1 MSIRISVVY
10 AVRSV
15 SSLAGAFVM
24 VRSARFRLI
33 VQKRLISAGVL
44 VLALAAAAIVV
55 YAASRSTNFES
66 FTPGTVDGQDGWSS
80 FGAAGRGCG
89 VYDHQIVDNTGA
101 PAGFGAR
108 SLRISNAVTS
118 GCFGDQT
125 FSSSVADEAGETSA
139 QNGGLS
145 GGARQPF
152 YEAQFQIASAVPGA
166 EQPGLSLTVSPD
178 RGDGARMSWVRVYD
192 SPSGLGM
199 EFSDYQYP
207 DAAFTYTTFA
217 TGLDRSQPHTVR
229 ITMALLD
236 GPADPTGTA
245 NDIVCVWV
253 DGALMHQG
261 TSWESYFLN
270 WQGFST
276 VTVDSLL
283 FRTSGTAAPATAGKG
298 FLIDNLTISTGPIPP
313 GLDSGCRPTV
323 QPTPAPDTGAS
334 APAGEPLP
342 LCALF
347 GGGTN
352 PIVRADAQPN
362 QFCRILVE
370 NGDYKQ
376 DGAEIGDIE
385 LINAGI
391 AQAVDIYAFAA
402 GGERVT
408 IFERPLN
415 VCLQGAGQ
423 FFFRDATGQPR
434 TTALLPSTQNGGY
447 TCATINH
454 AGTVVLVGQGS

>member
-1 MSIRISVVY
+1 MSH
-10 AVRSV
+10 
-15 SSLAGAFVM
+15 SL
-24 VRSARFRLI
+24 RFRPGF
-33 VQKRLISAGVL
+33 QKRLIAVGLALLALTVL
-44 VLALAAAAIVV
+44 VSAV

-66 FTPGTVDGQDGWSS
+66 FTVGTVDGQDGWSS

-89 VYDHQIVDNTGA
+89 LYDHQIVNNTGA
-101 PAGFGAR
+101 PAAFGAR

-118 GCFGDQT
+118 ACFTDQT

-139 QNGGLS
+139 INGGWS
-145 GGARQPF
+145 GGVRQPF
-152 YEAQFQIASAVPGA
+152 YEAQFDIASTVPGA

-192 SPSGLGM
+192 SPSGLGL

-207 DAAFTYTTFA
+207 DPAFTYTTIA
-217 TGLDRSQPHTVR
+217 SGLDRSQPHSVR
-229 ITMALLD
+229 ITMTLLD
-236 GPADPTGTA
+236 GPTDPKA
-245 NDIVCVWV
+245 APNDIVCVWV
-253 DGALMHQG
+253 DGALVHEG

-276 VTVDSLL
+276 VTADSLL
-283 FRTSGTAAPATAGKG
+283 FRTSQTAAPATAGKG
-298 FLIDNLTISTGPIPP
+298 FLIDNMTISTGPIPA
-313 GLDSGCRPTV
+313 GFETGCTPAV
-323 QPTPAPDTGAS
+323 QPTPPPADVVT

-352 PIVRADAQPN
+352 AIVRADAQPN

-376 DGAEIGDIE
+376 DGAEIGDIS
-385 LINAGI
+385 LINAGV

-415 VCLQGAGQ
+415 VCLQGTGQ

-434 TTALLPSTQNGGY
+434 TTALLPATQSGGY

-454 AGTVVLVGQGS
+454 AGTVVLVGEGS